1 MALPVRSLPGPRLP
15 KENTAIIQI
24 GDDIIQPI
32 QGIMPDSLGEY
43 WISRALQRLNHRFI
57 FQYRILNTR
66 NVKGAYVVDWLVL
79 TTAPMSTPLEFFG
92 EYWHSG
98 QMGSN
103 DRFRLSVIENHF
115 QGRANPVEIIWSRDV
130 LTKDDAL
137 DAVRGAVGVG

>member
-1 MALPVRSLPGPRLP
+1 VALPVRSLPGPRLP
-15 KENTAIIQI
+15 GNTPIIQI
-24 GDDIIQPI
+24 GDDTIQPI
-32 QGIMPDSLGEY
+32 QGVMPDSLGEY
-43 WISRALQRLNHRFI
+43 WISLALQKLNHRFI

-115 QGRANPVEIIWSRDV
+115 QGRANPVEIIWSKDV
-130 LTKDDAL
+130 LTKEDAL
-137 DAVRGAVGVG
+137 DAVRGKVGAG